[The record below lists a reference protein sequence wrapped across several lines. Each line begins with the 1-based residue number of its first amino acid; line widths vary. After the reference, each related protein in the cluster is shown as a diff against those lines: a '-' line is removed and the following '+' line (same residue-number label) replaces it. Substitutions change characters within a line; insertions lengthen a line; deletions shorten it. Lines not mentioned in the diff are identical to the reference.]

1 MDAKPAI
8 RDAMWAWRGELRR
21 NERVRWKDEAVI
33 LGSR

>member
-1 MDAKPAI
+1 MDANPAI
-8 RDAMWAWRGELRR
+8 RDAMCAWRVELRR